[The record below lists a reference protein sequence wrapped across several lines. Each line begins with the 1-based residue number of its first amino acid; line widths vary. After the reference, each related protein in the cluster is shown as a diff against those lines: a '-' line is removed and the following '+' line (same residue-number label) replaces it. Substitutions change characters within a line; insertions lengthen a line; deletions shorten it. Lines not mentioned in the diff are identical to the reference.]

1 MAPARSN
8 PNPRVFLDLNIGGE
22 RVGRVVIE
30 LFADKVPKAA
40 ENFRLLCTGER
51 GNGRW
56 SGKRLHY
63 KSAPF
68 HRVVPG
74 FMCQGG
80 DITASNGTGG
90 ESAIGDGRY
99 FPDEG
104 LGTVR
109 HDAPGVVSM
118 ANAGPNTNGSQFF
131 ITFAKAPW
139 LDGRHVAFGRV
150 VDGMGA
156 VRAIEKAGSMSGR
169 TVRPVIIADCG
180 EFKDHVPF

>member
-1 MAPARSN
+1 MAPTRRNQN
-8 PNPRVFLDLNIGGE
+8 PIVFLDLNIGGE
-22 RVGRVVIE
+22 YVGRVVIE

-51 GNGRW
+51 GNG
-56 SGKRLHY
+56 LHY
-63 KSAPF
+63 KGVPF

-80 DITASNGTGG
+80 DITAGNGTGG

-104 LGTVR
+104 LGAVR

-131 ITFAKAPW
+131 ITFDEAPW

-150 VDGMGA
+150 VDGMRV

-169 TVRPVIIADCG
+169 TVRPVVIAHCD
-180 EFKDHVPF
+180 ELMYRALF